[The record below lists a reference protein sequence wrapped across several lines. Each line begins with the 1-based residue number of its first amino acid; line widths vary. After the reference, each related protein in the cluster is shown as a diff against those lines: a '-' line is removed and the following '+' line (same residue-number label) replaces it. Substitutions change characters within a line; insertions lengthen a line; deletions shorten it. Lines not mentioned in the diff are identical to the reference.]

1 MGSEPEV
8 ELIGVTKRFGQTVA
22 AESVCLQVARGEFLT
37 LLGPSGCGKTTL
49 LRIIAGFES
58 PDEGR
63 VMLGG
68 RDVTK
73 LPPYDRDVTTVF
85 QHYALFPH
93 MDVFKNVAFGLERRR
108 LPRDQIKQRVGRAL
122 ELVNMSGMERR
133 RPSELSGGE
142 QQRVA
147 LARSIVLEPRVLL
160 LDEPLSALDLK
171 LRQQMRVELKNL
183 QRQLGIS
190 FVFVTHDQEEA
201 LAMSD
206 RIAVMNAGRI
216 EQVGTAT
223 DVYERPRT
231 EFVAGFIGHSNIIE
245 GRVESAPGPDGL
257 HVRVGTTT
265 IRVEHPDGKIALG
278 VGDRIRLMIRPE
290 KIILSDV
297 SDALLCGLVES
308 AVYMGESTRLRVR
321 LDGGQEISVLEQN
334 KGPAGSARD
343 RTGQRVGLRWE
354 HGSAVVLRD

>member
-1 MGSEPEV
+1 MEGEPEV

-22 AESVCLQVARGEFLT
+22 AESVSLEVARGEFLT

-68 RDVTK
+68 RDVTNW
-73 LPPYDRDVTTVF
+73 PPYRRDVTTVF

-108 LPRDQIKQRVGRAL
+108 LPKDQIRRRVGRAL

-171 LRQQMRVELKNL
+171 LRQQMRIELKNL

-201 LAMSD
+201 LTMSD

-216 EQVGTAT
+216 EQIGTAR

-245 GRVESAPGPDGL
+245 GRVESAAGPDLLRVRIGRATV
-257 HVRVGTTT
+257 HVQ
-265 IRVEHPDGKIALG
+265 HQDGNIALG
-278 VGDRIRLMIRPE
+278 AGDKVRLMIRPE
-290 KIILSDV
+290 KITLSDA
-297 SDALLCGLVES
+297 SEGLLCGFVES
-308 AVYMGESTRLRVR
+308 AVYMGESTRLKVR
-321 LDGGQEISVLEQN
+321 LEGGQEISVLEQN
-334 KGPAGSARD
+334 VGPANSARD

-354 HGSAVVLRD
+354 PGSAVVLQG